1 METKVKATIRN
12 GVDVTALEQT
22 VAAIK
27 EQPDIAE
34 FKFRAKNKWVNGGN
48 NHTTIEGFY
57 GAKEEHA
64 HKKTFVIEADEPE
77 VLLGEGKAAGPAEIL
92 LTALAA
98 CVTTGIAYH
107 GAARGYQIESI
118 ESQLD
123 GDVDLRG
130 FLGLSDEVPKRFKNI
145 NVTLKVKGD
154 ASAEQLQELT
164 EFSPILDSISNPV
177 AVNLKVE
184 KA

>member
-1 METKVKATIRN
+1 METKEKVTIRN

-22 VAAIK
+22 IAAIK

-48 NHTTIEGFY
+48 NRTTIEGFY

-77 VLLGEGKAAGPAEIL
+77 VLLGEGKGAGPAEFL
-92 LTALAA
+92 LVALSA

-107 GAARGYQIESI
+107 AAARGFNIESI
-118 ESQLD
+118 ESSLD

-130 FLGLSDEVPKRFKNI
+130 FLGLSDEVRKGFKNI
-145 NVTLKVKGD
+145 NLTLKVKGD
-154 ASAEQLQELT
+154 ASADQLKELT
-164 EFSPILDSISNPV
+164 EFSPILDSVTNPV

-184 KA
+184 KV